1 MRFPFGVKKMFW
13 KETELTVAQHCERLN
28 AVDLCT
34 LKWLRNVKFTPIKKK
49 KFLMKMIIL
58 RRIK

>member
-49 KFLMKMIIL
+49 VSNENDYSEKN
-58 RRIK
+58 